1 MISGGLMSVS
11 LASLMVMGLFCLSMV
26 GTMLLYKKDMSDN
39 AEVLRNIIKE
49 LERMVAE
56 REDTISDLHKKV
68 MAKDLTDYRVNTKES
83 SVAEEF
89 VQTEPTEVELE
100 QASDKEFL
108 NAIKEAPVEQT
119 ETVSG

>member
-1 MISGGLMSVS
+1 MSVS